1 MEAVIP
7 RFDGVHLRQA
17 LADMLTSRRK
27 AARLTQTELA
37 NRLARPQS
45 YVASLES
52 GQRRVEVVELLTL
65 ASAVGFSAADLV
77 EELIANSAGDRPPP

>member
-1 MEAVIP
+1 VEAVIP